1 MRKNLLAAAAILL
14 VFASLAHAA
23 GSAEAINFAEKSNHL
38 LYDAEAAEI
47 YPVTT
52 ISYDNSHYW
61 VVSVISG
68 GGIAGFLPIK
78 DAKKADDLELAKG
91 EVARKRL
98 IQTAHYLR
106 LYDKL
111 KADFSAQG
119 SWVLKNTDMDYFN
132 ALSNDLKNEKI
143 DLTTIGSE
151 LEGYSALQIMAAD
164 LRDQLDELYP
174 LASDIAGSMNDFKAE
189 EADFFSKPDTN
200 ALKGFVGSLDD
211 LFELVDRFSAKRQ
224 SYLSDLDE
232 LRQGI
237 AQTALSVDSKRSLN
251 SLATVPQRML
261 EVSSRIT
268 SLLNLQETMDEAY
281 ATALSQADNFVSD
294 LGVREKRSS
303 AWIAI
308 YGFDSE
314 IVEQTQTQGIDSL
327 NSLVGLILGDGYIY
341 KWNEQAL
348 VLKLQENW
356 SKATAYYENGSFDSA
371 ESFAEKSKGNA
382 LDVFNAGLSQPK
394 TSINTDLLVTAAV
407 LLIAVLI
414 ILYVLRN
421 RDRLSSLVSHEEEE
435 EEVPLHEWEK

>member
-1 MRKNLLAAAAILL
+1 
-14 VFASLAHAA
+14 
-23 GSAEAINFAEKSNHL
+23 
-38 LYDAEAAEI
+38 
-47 YPVTT
+47 
-52 ISYDNSHYW
+52 
-61 VVSVISG
+61 
-68 GGIAGFLPIK
+68 
-78 DAKKADDLELAKG
+78 
-91 EVARKRL
+91 
-98 IQTAHYLR
+98 
-106 LYDKL
+106 
-111 KADFSAQG
+111 
-119 SWVLKNTDMDYFN
+119 
-132 ALSNDLKNEKI
+132 
-143 DLTTIGSE
+143 
-151 LEGYSALQIMAAD
+151 
-164 LRDQLDELYP
+164 
-174 LASDIAGSMNDFKAE
+174 MNDFKAE